1 MKRILSILCI
11 ACLLLGF
18 LTSCRKESA
27 ASTKA
32 VTTQGAVE
40 HYPLSSLTVRPPT
53 RSANTQLP
61 SAYYDSKYS
70 LLQLWEMADAVA
82 WVSIGNWLSE
92 TEHGSYYDAVVV
104 KCFKGSLP
112 ASIVIEQMGSSYTTY
127 VNYPLFTYGNEFLI
141 FLQNW
146 DEMAFSVKGWYFAD
160 DKPSG
165 GIIKPG
171 IEYPTEPDHNDGT
184 MPISEPEATGDLPDW
199 GDEPIGTLPPWWDG
213 VLKPYPVQT
222 KPPSDTGDTPEPE
235 PEPEPAAPYERCY
248 QIIGSSALLDVAVG
262 LDGDVYV
269 LDRYFWVEPSWGFL
283 AHDRPSAEVEADV
296 RQLLQSRDAYCY
308 RLFSE
313 RFLYRMSDLVDYLQN
328 PPPETEED

>member
-18 LTSCRKESA
+18 LTSCRKESTT
-27 ASTKA
+27 STKA

-40 HYPLSSLTVRPPT
+40 HYPLSSLAVRPPT

-61 SAYYDSKYS
+61 SACYDSRYS

-92 TEHGSYYDAVVV
+92 TKHGSYYDAVVV

-112 ASIVIEQMGSSYTTY
+112 ASIVIEQIGSSYTTY

-146 DEMAFSVKGWYFAD
+146 DEMAYSVKGCYEPEE
-160 DKPSG
+160 KPSG
-165 GIIKPG
+165 GIIEPG
-171 IEYPTEPDHNDGT
+171 FGDSPVPENDDGT
-184 MPISEPEATGDLPDW
+184 MPITDDVIDFPD
-199 GDEPIGTLPPWWDG
+199 WWDG

-222 KPPSDTGDTPEPE
+222 KPPSDTDAPQKNEPD

-248 QIIGSSALLDVAVG
+248 QIIGNSALLDAAVG

-328 PPPETEED
+328 SPPETEEE